1 MILLSF
7 DIEEFD
13 APLEH
18 GVELPFEE
26 QMRTSVEGTR
36 KILACLARHRVK
48 ATFFC
53 TANFALHAKDLILDI
68 QKGGHEIASHG
79 FYHSSFE
86 TADLRKSKEAL
97 EELTGQPVNGFRMA
111 RMMPVEE
118 EEIHKAGYL
127 YNSSLNPTCIPGRY
141 NHLGQP
147 RTYFLKDGVLQLPAS
162 VTPIVRF
169 PLFWLAYH
177 NLPATLY
184 RKLALWTWKED
195 GYFLTYFHPW
205 EFSARLREP
214 AFGVPGYLTH
224 CSGTDLQ
231 RKFIRLLEWL
241 KARGCRFLTTR
252 EYLGCD
258 E

>member
-13 APLEH
+13 APLEL

-147 RTYFLKDGVLQLPAS
+147 RTYFMKDGVLQLPAS

>member
-1 MILLSF
+1 MS
-7 DIEEFD
+7 
-13 APLEH
+13 
-18 GVELPFEE
+18 
-26 QMRTSVEGTR
+26 
-36 KILACLARHRVK
+36 ARHRVK

-147 RTYFLKDGVLQLPAS
+147 RTYFMKDGVLQLPAS

-205 EFSARLREP
+205 EFTSLSDRKELKLPFIMTNHSGCSMERRLDALIRFFKDKRAP
-214 AFGVPGYLTH
+214 FGTYTQFSQEILSKSHG
-224 CSGTDLQ
+224 Q
-231 RKFIRLLEWL
+231 E
-241 KARGCRFLTTR
+241 
-252 EYLGCD
+252 
-258 E
+258 

>member
-147 RTYFLKDGVLQLPAS
+147 RTYFMKDGVLQLPAS

-177 NLPATLY
+177 NLPASLY

>member
-147 RTYFLKDGVLQLPAS
+147 RTYFMKDGVLQLPAS

-184 RKLALWTWKED
+184 RKLALYLERGRLFPDLFPSVGVYLLERPERAKVAVYHD
-195 GYFLTYFHPW
+195 QPF
-205 EFSARLREP
+205 RLRHGKKAGRLDP
-214 AFGVPGYLTH
+214 F
-224 CSGTDLQ
+224 LQ
-231 RKFIRLLEWL
+231 
-241 KARGCRFLTTR
+241 G
-252 EYLGCD
+252 
-258 E
+258 

>member
-147 RTYFLKDGVLQLPAS
+147 RTYFMKAGVLQLPAS

>member
-147 RTYFLKDGVLQLPAS
+147 RTYFMKDGVLQLPAS

>member
-127 YNSSLNPTCIPGRY
+127 YNSSFEPDLHSRPLQPSGAAPYLFHERWRIATAR
-141 NHLGQP
+141 LGDP
-147 RTYFLKDGVLQLPAS
+147 DRP
-162 VTPIVRF
+162 F
-169 PLFWLAYH
+169 PLVLAG
-177 NLPATLY
+177 LP
-184 RKLALWTWKED
+184 
-195 GYFLTYFHPW
+195 
-205 EFSARLREP
+205 
-214 AFGVPGYLTH
+214 
-224 CSGTDLQ
+224 
-231 RKFIRLLEWL
+231 
-241 KARGCRFLTTR
+241 
-252 EYLGCD
+252 
-258 E
+258 

>member
-147 RTYFLKDGVLQLPAS
+147 RTYFMKDGVLQLPAS

-224 CSGTDLQ
+224 CSGTNLQ